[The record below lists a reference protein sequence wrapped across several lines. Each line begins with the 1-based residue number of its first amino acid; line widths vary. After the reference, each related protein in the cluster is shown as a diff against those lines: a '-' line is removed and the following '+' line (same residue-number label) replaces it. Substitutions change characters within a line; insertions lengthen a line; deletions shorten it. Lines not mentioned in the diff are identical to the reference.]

1 MKIRQL
7 NLAAFGPFTDKILDF
22 DQASLHIVYGLNE
35 AGKSSSL
42 RGLKA
47 LLYGIQERTPDNFL
61 HANDKLRV
69 QGSLLTAAGHELLA
83 VRRKGRKNTL
93 LTPAGEALD
102 EQALRPFLQGVT
114 PELFETLF
122 GIDHQELLRGGQEIL
137 DQKGEVGQALFSA
150 AIGSQALHAVLVN
163 LEEEAKGLFL
173 PGGSKPAINS
183 AIRAHLEMRRE
194 LRNCSLSS
202 SAWDAQRRAVD
213 RTASELEKIQSE
225 LAEHRVEANR
235 LQRIQRVLPKLA
247 RRRGL
252 LKELDAM
259 VDVVT
264 LARDFAERR
273 QQAVSELGKAKAV
286 AGKATPRLERLQE
299 QLEGLPLNQALLE
312 QAENIVQLHEKLGGQ
327 RKALEDRP
335 RLAAEEQQLQ
345 KDVESILK
353 EVRPDLERKDIEEL
367 RPVLARQQDIT
378 KLGNEK
384 EILITHVKTA
394 ESRLRETA
402 KRLKVANRK
411 RSEIPESGSPEAL
424 RRALAAARKPGD
436 LDASIQSHQSKITS
450 LRTECAA
457 RLSRLAIKDCV
468 LEDLAGLGMPNLE
481 SIRLFVDAYDQLGK
495 RVQRLAEKRDEVA
508 DSLQATSLKLDEI
521 QRKGE
526 VPTEANL
533 REVRAERDRGWQL
546 LRRQWLGGED
556 LAAEAS
562 DFRGEKTLPDAFES
576 RLAEADDVSDRLRRE
591 VGRVHELASLEAKK
605 KAGRLQ
611 TEEFAGQLAAY
622 DIEQEKLDTDWRELW
637 ASCRI
642 TPRTPREMRAWLD
655 DFEGLRVLVKELNFL
670 DLQLVGL
677 EQDRKTHIRLLNQE
691 LVALGRDGSLSGGME
706 AVLLECDALAR
717 QLDESRQERSS
728 LADQINSLAAD
739 EESFTEEHQSAT
751 TALEGWQTQW
761 AGLMQGFGLQ
771 DEFSPSEMSDF
782 IEQLRTLFKKQD
794 EAENWRARIQAIDR
808 DALTFRGQVQSM
820 VAAIAPKIAELP
832 ADDAVI
838 RLNSQLSKN
847 RTSLEKRRQI
857 EGQIKQ
863 AESEVRDSS
872 ATIQAM
878 TELLDALCAEAKC
891 EHHHELEQAER
902 SSVAYLRLK
911 SELDMIEQEI
921 VESGE
926 GAGVAELE
934 VEAGEMDPDLLPAR
948 IKELNQRIG
957 DELEPRRTELAETL
971 GRAKKE
977 LELMDGGDQAAL
989 HADRAQAELAGIR
1002 ANAERYVQVKLA
1014 GKILR
1019 DQIERYRKENQGPLV
1034 ERASEHFSTLT
1045 LGSFERLMT
1054 DFDEKDEPVLA
1065 GIRANG
1071 KQVWVEGMS
1080 NGTRDQLYLALRL
1093 ASLEKYMESAEPM
1106 PFIVDDVLVDFDDE
1120 RAQAALRALS
1130 SLAQKTQVILFT
1142 HHLQVV
1148 EQARRLPGP
1157 VQVHEL

>member
-22 DQASLHIVYGLNE
+22 DQASLHLVYGLNE

-122 GIDHQELLRGGQEIL
+122 GIDHQELVRGGQEIL

-183 AIRAHLEMRRE
+183 AIRAHSEMRRE
-194 LRNCSLSS
+194 LGNCSLSS
-202 SAWDAQRRAVD
+202 SEWDAQRRAVD
-213 RTASELEKIQSE
+213 RTESELEKIESE
-225 LAEHRVEANR
+225 LVEHRVEANC

-252 LKELDAM
+252 LKELDAL

-264 LARDFAERR
+264 LAGDFAERR
-273 QQAVSELGKAKAV
+273 QQAVIELGKARAM
-286 AGKATPRLERLQE
+286 AGQARPRLESLQE
-299 QLEGLPLNQALLE
+299 QLEELSLNQALLE
-312 QAENIVQLHEKLGGQ
+312 QAENILQLHENLGGQ
-327 RKALEDRP
+327 RKAQEDRP

-345 KDVESILK
+345 TDVEAILR

-367 RPVLARQQDIT
+367 RPVLARQQSIT
-378 KLGNEK
+378 ELGNEK
-384 EILITHVKTA
+384 ATWNTQAKTA

-402 KRLKVANRK
+402 KRLKIAHRK
-411 RSEIPESGSPEAL
+411 RNEIPESGSAEAL
-424 RRALAAARKPGD
+424 RRVLAAARKPGD
-436 LDASIQSHQSKITS
+436 LDTSIQTHQSQRTS

-457 RLSRLAIKDCV
+457 RLSRLAIKDCE

-481 SIRLFVDAYDQLGK
+481 SIRHFEAAYEQLGN

-508 DSLQATSLKLDEI
+508 DALQKTSLRLDEI
-521 QRKGE
+521 QRAGE
-526 VPTEANL
+526 VPTEAHL
-533 REVRAERDRGWQL
+533 KEIRTERDRGWQL

-576 RLAEADDVSDRLRRE
+576 RLAEADEVSDRLRRE
-591 VGRVHELASLEAKK
+591 ADRVHELASLEARKE
-605 KAGRLQ
+605 AGRQQGDVL
-611 TEEFAGQLAAY
+611 AGQLAACA
-622 DIEQEKLDTDWRELW
+622 IEQEKLDTDWRELW

-642 TPRTPREMRAWLD
+642 APRTPGEMRVWLD
-655 DFEGLRVLVKELNFL
+655 DFEDLLARETQLNFL
-670 DLQLVGL
+670 GQQLAGL

-691 LVALGRDGSLSGGME
+691 LVVLGRDGSLSGGME
-706 AVLLECDALAR
+706 TVLLECDALAL
-717 QLDESRQERSS
+717 QLDESRQKRSS
-728 LADQINSLAAD
+728 LADQINSLEAD
-739 EESFTEEHQSAT
+739 AESFTEEHQSAA
-751 TALEGWQTQW
+751 TALQAWQSDW
-761 AGLMQGFGLQ
+761 AGLMQSFDLQ

-782 IEQLRTLFKKQD
+782 IEQIRTLFNKQD
-794 EAENWRARIQAIDR
+794 EAEKLRIRIQDIDG
-808 DALTFRGQVQSM
+808 DALTFRSQVQSM
-820 VAAIAPKIAELP
+820 VAAIAPEIAGLP
-832 ADDAVI
+832 ADAAVI

-863 AESEVRDSS
+863 AENEVRDSS
-872 ATIQAM
+872 ATVQAM
-878 TELLDALCAEAKC
+878 TDRLDALCAEAKC

-902 SSVAYLRLK
+902 SSVDYLRLK
-911 SELDMIEQEI
+911 HALDVIEQEM

-934 VEAGEMDPDLLPAR
+934 VEAGEMDPDLLPVR
-948 IKELNQRIG
+948 IKELDHRIG
-957 DELEPRRTELAETL
+957 EELEPRRTELAETL
-971 GRAKKE
+971 GRAKTE

-989 HADRAQAELAGIR
+989 RAGLAQAELAGIR
-1002 ANAERYVQVKLA
+1002 ANAEHYVQVKLA

-1045 LGSFERLMT
+1045 LGSFDRLIT
-1054 DFDEKDEPVLA
+1054 DFGEKDEPVLA
-1065 GIRANG
+1065 GTRPNG
-1071 KQVWVEGMS
+1071 DRVSVEGMS

-1120 RAQAALRALS
+1120 RAQAALQALS

-1142 HHLQVV
+1142 HHLRVV